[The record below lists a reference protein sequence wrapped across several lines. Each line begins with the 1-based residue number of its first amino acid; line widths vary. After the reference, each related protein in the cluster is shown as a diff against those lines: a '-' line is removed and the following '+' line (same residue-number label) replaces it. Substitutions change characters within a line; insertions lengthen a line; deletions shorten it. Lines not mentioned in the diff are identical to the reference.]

1 MKEIKNIN
9 EDFEQI
15 LLLIQ
20 EARSRVYAKA
30 NSELVLLYFNVGK
43 VVSQKV
49 KAGNWGENTVQELA
63 NFIATKQPELSG
75 FNRRGLYRMKQFY
88 ETYHIGSECFLLW
101 ISINNSKGSL
111 SATQLQA
118 IDNKEDIKVSAVPTL
133 LPNLEYVSQL
143 GTHINQSKKVSQ
155 LGTQLENIE
164 ELHFNF
170 INNLLLKISWSNH
183 RLILSKTKI
192 AEEKL
197 YYIMTSIQEKYNIT
211 ELERALKTATFE
223 RTMLSKEQQKITA
236 TIQNQL
242 PQNLFKDPYI
252 FEFLDLPES
261 HSEREFEKA
270 IIHNLQKFILE
281 VGKGFTYM
289 GNQYRLQVGNKDY
302 YTDLL
307 FYHRDLQCLVL
318 FELKIEDFAPEFLGK
333 LNFYLEA
340 LDRDVKRPT
349 ENPSIGIL
357 LCKGKDTEVVEYAM
371 ARNTSPAIIAD
382 YETKLIDKKLLANKL
397 HQLAEIFNKETE

>member
-1 MKEIKNIN
+1 MQETKNTN
-9 EDFEQI
+9 SDFEQI
-15 LLLIQ
+15 ILLIQ

-30 NSELVLLYFNVGK
+30 NAELVLLYFNVGK

-49 KAGNWGENTVQELA
+49 EAGNWGENTVQELA

-88 ETYHIGSECFLLW
+88 EAYSIQSECFLLW
-101 ISINNSKGSL
+101 LSVNSINVTPMVSELQKSEKVSQNR
-111 SATQLQA
+111 TQITQST
-118 IDNKEDIKVSAVPTL
+118 KVSAVL
-133 LPNLEYVSQL
+133 
-143 GTHINQSKKVSQ
+143 
-155 LGTQLENIE
+155 TQLQVLENQHIE
-164 ELHFNF
+164 FMSAVLTQ
-170 INNLLLKISWSNH
+170 IVWMNH
-183 RLILSKTKI
+183 LQILSKTKI
-192 AEEKL
+192 VEETLFYLFTTIKER
-197 YYIMTSIQEKYNIT
+197 YSTR

-223 RTMLSKEQQKITA
+223 RTMLSQKQQSISSN
-236 TIQNQL
+236 IQNLL

-252 FEFLDLPES
+252 FEFLQLPES
-261 HSEREFEKA
+261 HSEKDFEKA

-340 LDRDVKRPT
+340 LDRDVKRPN

>member
-1 MKEIKNIN
+1 MQEIKNTN
-9 EDFEQI
+9 SDFELI

-30 NSELVLLYFNVGK
+30 NAELVLLYFNVGK

-49 KAGNWGENTVQELA
+49 EAGNWGENTVQELS

-88 ETYHIGSECFLLW
+88 ETYNISSECFLLW
-101 ISINNSKGSL
+101 ISINNTIVPPVAS
-111 SATQLQA
+111 QIQI
-118 IDNKEDIKVSAVPTL
+118 IDNKEDT
-133 LPNLEYVSQL
+133 
-143 GTHINQSKKVSQ
+143 KVSQ
-155 LGTQLENIE
+155 LGSQISDFEKVSQLGSQLATNED
-164 ELHFNF
+164 LHLIF
-170 INNLLLKISWSNH
+170 INTLLLKISWSNH
-183 RLILSKTKI
+183 RLILSKTKSV
-192 AEEKL
+192 EEKL
-197 YYIMTSIQEKYNIT
+197 YYMMSSIKENYNIA
-211 ELERALKTATFE
+211 ELERALKTASFE
-223 RTMLSKEQQKITA
+223 RTMLSKQQNQLVSAVLT
-236 TIQNQL
+236 QL

-252 FEFLDLPES
+252 FEFLQLPES
-261 HSEREFEKA
+261 HSEKDFEKA

-340 LDRDVKRPT
+340 LDRDVKRPN

-397 HQLAEIFNKETE
+397 HQLAEIFNKES